1 MAFYPI
7 KVGEVGGWH
16 MHRGGA
22 AHNWTTWITTF
33 TLNGTSSIP
42 TTISQWRA
50 IRTRSPLHPPHFVV
64 IKRLNT
70 CRPFKIQVLNAQSLK
85 NKAAAIIDSITS
97 NHLQVMA
104 IVQSWHESMELVS
117 IATAMT
123 TDEVKRLLGKAP
135 TKYCILDL
143 VPTWLLKRVA
153 MLYHRWSHACE
164 THRSNNALYRPRRRW

>member
-1 MAFYPI
+1 M
-7 KVGEVGGWH
+7 
-16 MHRGGA
+16 
-22 AHNWTTWITTF
+22 
-33 TLNGTSSIP
+33 
-42 TTISQWRA
+42 
-50 IRTRSPLHPPHFVV
+50 RSPLHPPHFVV

-104 IVQSWHESMELVS
+104 IAQSWHESMELAS

-123 TDEVKRLLGKAP
+123 VDEVKRLLGKAP

-143 VPTWLLKRVA
+143 VPTWLLKRVG
-153 MLYHRWSHACE
+153 
-164 THRSNNALYRPRRRW
+164 NVI